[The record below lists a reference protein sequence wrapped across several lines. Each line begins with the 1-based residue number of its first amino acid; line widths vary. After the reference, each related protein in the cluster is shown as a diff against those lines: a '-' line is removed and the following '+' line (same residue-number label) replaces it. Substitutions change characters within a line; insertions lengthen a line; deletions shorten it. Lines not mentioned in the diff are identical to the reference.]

1 MMINENSQVQELEK
15 TTALQAEKSNE
26 ATQIEET
33 HEEHEDDYS
42 HLSLDELLAEAQKL
56 TKEEDVVK
64 AERKIKRLRD
74 EVARYNNEMKEA
86 ARQKFLAA
94 GGDPDSFEYKND
106 ERVEKFFVAFKE
118 VKDKKTKYFDKMQ
131 KNREDNFKAKKAIL
145 EEIKNLIE
153 SADQKGVLDKV
164 KALQQAWKQIGAVP
178 QNEAENLYNSYHAVL
193 DRFYDNKGI
202 EYELKQLD
210 RQKNLTA
217 KKELCERAE
226 KLIENN
232 NINEAVSQLN
242 ALHEEYKSLGPVPKE
257 EAEALW
263 IRFKAASD
271 KIYEK
276 KRVASEELKRQLK
289 ENMVA
294 KQQLCA
300 QIEPFANFNSD
311 KIKDWNTKTK
321 EIQDLQKAWEK
332 IGPLPKE
339 VAKDINKQ
347 FWANFKTFFANKSA
361 FFEKL
366 DASRSENLKRKEEII
381 AQIEALQ
388 DSEDFAKAT
397 ETILKLQEEWKKVGP
412 VPESQREPL
421 FEKFK
426 KACDHFFERKRSK
439 GTSKDAEFEL
449 NLKKKQEV
457 IAKIDALTKE
467 TFNIDTLK
475 QLKEEYFSIGFV
487 PKKEMNPILEKFLVS
502 IDKALDK
509 SPLEGKDKQK
519 QKLEFKAELMKNLP
533 SLSKNI
539 EKQEQAIRK
548 KIAAL
553 ENDIALWEN
562 NLMFFANSK
571 TADKLRQDF
580 NKKVEKANEELNDLK
595 EQLKL
600 IVKMNQ

>member
-1 MMINENSQVQELEK
+1 MTNENSQVQDLEK
-15 TTALQAEKSNE
+15 TTAMDAEKSNG
-26 ATQIEET
+26 ATQVEES
-33 HEEHEDDYS
+33 HEEHNEDFS
-42 HLSLDELLAEAQKL
+42 HLSLDELLEEAQNL

-64 AERKIKRLRD
+64 AERKIKRLRE
-74 EVARYNNEMKEA
+74 EVARHNNEMKEA
-86 ARQKFLAA
+86 ARQKFLTA
-94 GGDPDSFEYKND
+94 GGEPDAFEYKND
-106 ERVEKFFVAFKE
+106 ERVEKFFAAFKE
-118 VKDKKTKYFDKMQ
+118 VKDKKTKHFDKMQ

-145 EEIKNLIE
+145 DEIKHLIE
-153 SADQKGVLDKV
+153 SAEQKGVLDKV

-202 EYELKQLD
+202 EFELKQLD

-226 KLIENN
+226 KLIDNENL
-232 NINEAVSQLN
+232 NEVVGQLN
-242 ALHEEYKSLGPVPKE
+242 ALHDEYKSLGPVPKE
-257 EAEALW
+257 DAEALW
-263 IRFKAASD
+263 ARFKAASD

-289 ENMVA
+289 GNMEG

-300 QIEPFANFNSD
+300 QIEPFANFTSD

-321 EIQDLQKAWEK
+321 EVQDLQKAWEK
-332 IGPLPKE
+332 IGPLPRE

-347 FWANFKTFFANKSA
+347 FWANFKAFFANKSA

-381 AQIEALQ
+381 AQVVGLQ
-388 DSEDFAKAT
+388 DSEDFGTAT
-397 ETILKLQEEWKKVGP
+397 ETILKLQEEWKKIGP
-412 VPESQREPL
+412 VPESQRESL

-426 KACDHFFERKRSK
+426 KACDHFFERRRSK
-439 GTSKDAEFEL
+439 GKSKDAEFDG
-449 NLKKKQEV
+449 NLKKKLEV
-457 IAKIDALTKE
+457 ITKIEAITKE
-467 TFNIDTLK
+467 TFSLDTLK

-487 PKKEMNPILEKFLVS
+487 PKKEMNSILEKFLS
-502 IDKALDK
+502 AIEKALDK
-509 SPLEGKDKQK
+509 SPNEGKDKQK
-519 QKLEFKAELMKNLP
+519 QKLEFKSELMKNMP
-533 SLSKNI
+533 ALSKNMD
-539 EKQEQAIRK
+539 KQEQVIRK
-548 KIAAL
+548 KITAL

-571 TADKLRQDF
+571 TADKLRLDF

-600 IVKMNQ
+600 IVKMSR